1 LTSLTAFAVLA
12 SNLPAT
18 AQSTKPAANATS
30 SNRVEIASLDVENVR
45 VQKLSNTVKVKESNT
60 VFTPVPGSVATSSL
74 ALTPGA
80 PGNATSPSTAQTDG
94 TQPSPEP
101 STQPNTQPNTQPS
114 PEPSTEPSTQPNTEP
129 STQPNTE
136 PSTQPNTEPN
146 KKSGIKPGR
155 ATRGGSSYIGIGG
168 NIGITGG
175 SSSLSDGD
183 FSIISK
189 IGFTRKLSFRPS
201 VVLGDNA
208 TVLLPVTLDFTSQR
222 LGDQYSEPLAISP
235 YVGVG
240 AAIKTGSNSDTAVLV
255 TGGIDVPL
263 NAQFT
268 ANVSVSAGFFNQ
280 TDVGLILGVGYNFP
294 GL

>member
-1 LTSLTAFAVLA
+1 VIVNSILLNKNTFCLTSLTAFAILA
-12 SNLPAT
+12 SNLPAK
-18 AQSTKPAANATS
+18 AQSTKPAANSTS
-30 SNRVEIASLDVENVR
+30 SNQVEIASLDVENVR
-45 VQKLSNTVKVKESNT
+45 VQKLSTTVKVKESNT
-60 VFTPVPGSVATSSL
+60 VFTPIPGSVATSSL
-74 ALTPGA
+74 ALTPNT

-94 TQPSPEP
+94 TQPSTE
-101 STQPNTQPNTQPS
+101 PNTQPS
-114 PEPSTEPSTQPNTEP
+114 TEPNTQPSTEPS
-129 STQPNTE
+129 
-136 PSTQPNTEPN
+136 TEPN

-168 NIGITGG
+168 NIGLTGG

-201 VVLGDNA
+201 AVLGDNA

-222 LGDQYSEPLAISP
+222 LGDQYSEPLAIAP

>member
-1 LTSLTAFAVLA
+1 MNSILLNKNTFCLTSLTAFAILA
-12 SNLPAT
+12 SNLPAK
-18 AQSTKPAANATS
+18 AQSTKPAANSTS
-30 SNRVEIASLDVENVR
+30 SNQVEIASLDVENVR
-45 VQKLSNTVKVKESNT
+45 VQKLSTTVKVKESNT
-60 VFTPVPGSVATSSL
+60 VFTPIPGSVATSSL
-74 ALTPGA
+74 ALTPNA

-94 TQPSPEP
+94 TQPSTE
-101 STQPNTQPNTQPS
+101 PNTQPS
-114 PEPSTEPSTQPNTEP
+114 TEPNTQPSTEPSTEPNTQPSTEP
-129 STQPNTE
+129 S
-136 PSTQPNTEPN
+136 TEPN

-168 NIGITGG
+168 NIGLTGG

-201 VVLGDNA
+201 AVLGDNA

-222 LGDQYSEPLAISP
+222 LGDQYSEPLAIAP

>member
-1 LTSLTAFAVLA
+1 MNSILLNKNTFCLTSLTAFAILA
-12 SNLPAT
+12 SNLPAK
-18 AQSTKPAANATS
+18 AQSTKPAANSTS
-30 SNRVEIASLDVENVR
+30 SNQVEIASLDVENVR
-45 VQKLSNTVKVKESNT
+45 VQKLSTTVKVKESNT
-60 VFTPVPGSVATSSL
+60 VFTPIPGSVATSSL
-74 ALTPGA
+74 ALTPNT

-94 TQPSPEP
+94 TQPSTE
-101 STQPNTQPNTQPS
+101 PNTQPS
-114 PEPSTEPSTQPNTEP
+114 TEPNTQPSTEPS
-129 STQPNTE
+129 
-136 PSTQPNTEPN
+136 TEPN

-168 NIGITGG
+168 NIGLTGG

-201 VVLGDNA
+201 AVLGDNA

-222 LGDQYSEPLAISP
+222 LGDQYSEPLAIAP

>member
-1 LTSLTAFAVLA
+1 VNSILLNKNTFCLTSLTAFAILA
-12 SNLPAT
+12 SNLPAK
-18 AQSTKPAANATS
+18 AQSTKPAANSTS
-30 SNRVEIASLDVENVR
+30 SNQVEIASLDVENVR
-45 VQKLSNTVKVKESNT
+45 VQKLSTTVKVKESNT
-60 VFTPVPGSVATSSL
+60 VFTPIPGSVATSSL
-74 ALTPGA
+74 ALTPNT

-94 TQPSPEP
+94 TQPSTE
-101 STQPNTQPNTQPS
+101 PNTQPS
-114 PEPSTEPSTQPNTEP
+114 TEPNTQPSTEPS
-129 STQPNTE
+129 
-136 PSTQPNTEPN
+136 TEPN

-168 NIGITGG
+168 NIGLTGG

-201 VVLGDNA
+201 AVLGDNA

-222 LGDQYSEPLAISP
+222 LGDQYSEPLAIAP

>member
-1 LTSLTAFAVLA
+1 LTSLTAFAILA
-12 SNLPAT
+12 SNLPAK
-18 AQSTKPAANATS
+18 AQSTKPAANSTS
-30 SNRVEIASLDVENVR
+30 SNQVEIASLDVENVR
-45 VQKLSNTVKVKESNT
+45 VQKLSTTVKVKESNT
-60 VFTPVPGSVATSSL
+60 VFTPIPGSVATSSL
-74 ALTPGA
+74 ALTPNT

-94 TQPSPEP
+94 TQPSTE
-101 STQPNTQPNTQPS
+101 PNTQPS
-114 PEPSTEPSTQPNTEP
+114 TEPNTQPSTEPS
-129 STQPNTE
+129 
-136 PSTQPNTEPN
+136 TEPN

-168 NIGITGG
+168 NIGLTGG

-201 VVLGDNA
+201 AVLGDNA

-222 LGDQYSEPLAISP
+222 LGDQYSEPLAIAP